1 MRPTRWTG
9 SAAVAAAVLGIIGL
23 FLDAPAA
30 AGASVG
36 LAALLSGGA
45 VLFLYRTIRY
55 ADGLAVERAVGQG
68 LVCQGSVVEVG
79 VRVTSVAVP
88 GLAVKIMDLPPR
100 SAVHDPEETV
110 LKDGEGRYRIR
121 LMAPGEVFFR
131 GLRVE
136 VADRFFRTTLFC
148 TAPRFAATMLTVY
161 PVGSDRPDKG
171 PGSGAGELEL
181 ERKGM
186 LRGQGIRAFRPFRS
200 GDDPALMD
208 WKLSAKYSR
217 LFVREPNSQVGGPP
231 LLIVD
236 LPVAGAEG
244 GEELLIAA
252 GEAIGR
258 EVRDYGYCTLLVVA
272 GGEVVG
278 FWYHEQDL
286 PALVRNL
293 RPRPADSGVPLYRVY
308 DPVVLRQR
316 LRAAER
322 GVSEPSRR
330 FAAVLRATLGSRS
343 TSAFEEEVG
352 RILAGT
358 EHPEVVV
365 YTAATDEISHLNLI
379 AGAARRHGRT
389 LRILLPRPGPG
400 LLARLS
406 SYARVEVL

>member
-9 SAAVAAAVLGIIGL
+9 SAAVVAAVLGTIGL
-23 FLDAPAA
+23 FFDAPAA

-36 LAALLSGGA
+36 LAALLAGGA

-55 ADGLAVERAVGQG
+55 ADTLAVERVIGTG
-68 LVCQGSVVEVG
+68 LVCQGTPVEVG
-79 VRVTSVAVP
+79 VQVTGEAVS
-88 GLAVKIMDLPPR
+88 GLAVRIMDLPPR
-100 SAVHDPEETV
+100 SAVHDPKETV
-110 LKDGEGRYRIR
+110 LKGGEGRYRIR

-136 VADRFFRTTLFC
+136 VADRFFTTTLFC
-148 TAPRFAATMLTVY
+148 TAPRFAGTMLTVY
-161 PVGSDRPDKG
+161 SPDSYRHEKG
-171 PGSGAGELEL
+171 PGSGAGELEI
-181 ERKGM
+181 ERKGV
-186 LRGQGIRAFRPFRS
+186 LRGQGIRSFRPFRS

-208 WKLSAKYSR
+208 WKLSAKHGR

-236 LPVAGAEG
+236 LPVVGAEG
-244 GEELLIAA
+244 GEDLLLAA
-252 GEAIGR
+252 GEAIER
-258 EVRDYGYCTLLVVA
+258 EIREYDHCTLLVIA
-272 GGEVVG
+272 GGEVIG

-293 RPRPADSGVPLYRVY
+293 RSRPADSVAPLYRVY
-308 DPVVLRQR
+308 DPIVLKRR

-330 FAAVLRATLGSRS
+330 FAAVLRATLGSS
-343 TSAFEEEVG
+343 SAFAFEEEVG
-352 RILAGT
+352 RILASV
-358 EHPEVVV
+358 EHPEVIV

-379 AGAARRHGRT
+379 AVAARRHDRT
-389 LRILLPRPGPG
+389 LRILLTRPGPG